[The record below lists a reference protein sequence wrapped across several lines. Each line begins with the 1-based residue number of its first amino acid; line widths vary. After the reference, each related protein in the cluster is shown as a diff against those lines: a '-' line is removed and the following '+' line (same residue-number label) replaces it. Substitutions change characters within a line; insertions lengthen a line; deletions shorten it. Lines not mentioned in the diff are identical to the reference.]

1 VLISEAQEREIH
13 KLLPQTHSP
22 GVDYSLFIMESMEM
36 SLEEVET
43 SPAAP
48 RRSFPPPI
56 YSSCSLFRCF
66 CGAPFRRASG
76 TIFIV
81 GFRSRRSF
89 WKKDRRQRSVE
100 GQDGGSHTAR
110 YCGCVGH
117 PLLVLRPPFVCFLR
131 S

>member
-1 VLISEAQEREIH
+1 MTASPVFSSGTAGTSFAVILWQLLGSLNLPTINPRGEIH

-56 YSSCSLFRCF
+56 CSS
-66 CGAPFRRASG
+66 
-76 TIFIV
+76 
-81 GFRSRRSF
+81 
-89 WKKDRRQRSVE
+89 
-100 GQDGGSHTAR
+100 
-110 YCGCVGH
+110 
-117 PLLVLRPPFVCFLR
+117 
-131 S
+131 